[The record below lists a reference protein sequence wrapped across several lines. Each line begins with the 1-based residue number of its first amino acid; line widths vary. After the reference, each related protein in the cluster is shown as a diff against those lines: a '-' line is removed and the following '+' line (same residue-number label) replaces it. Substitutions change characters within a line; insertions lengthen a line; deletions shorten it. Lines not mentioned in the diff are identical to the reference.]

1 MCYGS
6 RLSTK
11 YYYFSNYETYKPCH
25 LFHYIIVIIVN
36 YIIHIDSLLL
46 KSYKYMYNGGIRT
59 MYNTLVITGSSL
71 KLHTL
76 TLATIQKLF
85 VDFVMSVH

>member
-1 MCYGS
+1 
-6 RLSTK
+6 
-11 YYYFSNYETYKPCH
+11 
-25 LFHYIIVIIVN
+25 
-36 YIIHIDSLLL
+36 
-46 KSYKYMYNGGIRT
+46 MYNGGIRT